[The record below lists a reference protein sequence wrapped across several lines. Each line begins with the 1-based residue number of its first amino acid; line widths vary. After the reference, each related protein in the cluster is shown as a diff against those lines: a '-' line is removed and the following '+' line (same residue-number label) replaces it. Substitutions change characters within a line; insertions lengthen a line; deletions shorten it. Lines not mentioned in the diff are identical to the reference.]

1 LRCAHST
8 VKPVSTPVVVSAMI
22 EVIIVTPH

>member
-8 VKPVSTPVVVSAMI
+8 VKPVSTVVVSAMI